1 MPDEITTAST
11 ASIKTIKNL
20 KTDQI
25 IYPVTKAN
33 AVYLNSTVEGEGET
47 PVLQTVQGKLN
58 DTRDDLDFWVKNKV
72 TNPQTQYSQ
81 EYNSD
86 GYYVRIGIDRL
97 GNSYVPPFAYMDIRD
112 LGTATEEDPRGSIVS
127 NIILASNVDASKR
140 HNNALITNRDIRC
153 TFQGG
158 SSDTYVSLRQ
168 LIGKASKTGLSSLA
182 STVDLDNNLRDN
194 VLYSVSGNGLSLGLP
209 FAYGFVLQLS
219 ADNAYHTQFA
229 FQYNSANWIMM
240 RSKSYANAT
249 YPWNAWHEI
258 VRNTVAKNDSDNTYF
273 TAQNNCTVTNCEMQ
287 KRNGVRIINVSLT
300 VPSGTYANSTTGA
313 FFQITDQYDRPA
325 GTTRGIISSTN
336 GSTVVPVTLTTS
348 GYLYPAASKTFS
360 SNTSLVGQIVYSKT
374 STI

>member
-58 DTRDDLDFWVKNKV
+58 DTRDDLDFWIKNDNIEAS
-72 TNPQTQYSQ
+72 TAYS
-81 EYNSD
+81 SD
-86 GYYVRIGIDRL
+86 GYYVRIGVNKK
-97 GNSYVPPFAYMDIRD
+97 GNGYAPPYAFMDIRD
-112 LGTATEEDPRGSIVS
+112 LNDTSTTLSGALRANFIMTTKRDDADKVHSNSIVTTRDFRTVINDNDVS
-127 NIILASNVDASKR
+127 MASTDP
-140 HNNALITNRDIRC
+140 
-153 TFQGG
+153 
-158 SSDTYVSLRQ
+158 YVSLRQ
-168 LIGKASKTGLSSLA
+168 LVGKANQTGLSSLA

-194 VLYSVSGNGLSLGLP
+194 VLYYVPENGLNLGLP
-209 FAYGFVLQLS
+209 FSHGYVLQLS
-219 ADNAYHTQFA
+219 ANDTYHTQFA

-336 GSTVVPVTLTTS
+336 GSTVVPVTLTTT

-360 SNTSLVGQIVYSKT
+360 SNTSLVGQIVYSIKN
-374 STI
+374 